1 MLNVEIVMNER
12 GSKGFGFV
20 TLDNREGCER
30 ARRELHG
37 CHVQGRIIE
46 VRMQEVAEL
55 IGFYPVFPFSI
66 I

>member
-1 MLNVEIVMNER
+1 MNVEIVMNER

-46 VRMQEVAEL
+46 VRMQEENWKVL
-55 IGFYPVFPFSI
+55 KLSCK
-66 I
+66 

>member
-1 MLNVEIVMNER
+1 MNVEIVMNER

-46 VRMQEVAEL
+46 VRGRVQEENEGAKL
-55 IGFYPVFPFSI
+55 AS
-66 I
+66 

>member
-1 MLNVEIVMNER
+1 MNER

-46 VRMQEVAEL
+46 VRVQEEIEGAKLASWIRDWHKKEHAK
-55 IGFYPVFPFSI
+55 
-66 I
+66 